1 MVCVFVSPWYKL
13 HKSIS
18 LLSLHNNMKNVA
30 PFLAWRRQRQGI
42 FSSMKLYQI
51 SGKNLKQKLNSK
63 TYVTLSLPLYWS
75 SQVKIWNKI
84 FVKLWTIDIYGVCI
98 LLTTQSSGIVKV
110 LNWNLLCSHILFS
123 LVSRQTQQFKT
134 T

>member
-1 MVCVFVSPWYKL
+1 MFCVFVSPWYKL

-42 FSSMKLYQI
+42 FSSMKLYQVNN
-51 SGKNLKQKLNSK
+51 KNLIYILNFK
-63 TYVTLSLPLYWS
+63 TYLVLSLPQCWS
-75 SQVKIWNKI
+75 SKAKIWNEI

>member
-1 MVCVFVSPWYKL
+1 MFCVFVSPWYKL

-30 PFLAWRRQRQGI
+30 PFLAWRRHRQGI
-42 FSSMKLYQI
+42 FSSMKLYHVN
-51 SGKNLKQKLNSK
+51 GKNLIQKLNFK
-63 TYVTLSLPLYWS
+63 TYMILSRPRS
-75 SQVKIWNKI
+75 SQAKIWNKI